1 MHRLDKETSGVILVA
16 KTQEAFLFFKNQ
28 FKNHSVEKV
37 YNAVVWGMFKE
48 KEGIINKT
56 HRQKRQRF

>member
-48 KEGIINKT
+48 KKEL
-56 HRQKRQRF
+56 